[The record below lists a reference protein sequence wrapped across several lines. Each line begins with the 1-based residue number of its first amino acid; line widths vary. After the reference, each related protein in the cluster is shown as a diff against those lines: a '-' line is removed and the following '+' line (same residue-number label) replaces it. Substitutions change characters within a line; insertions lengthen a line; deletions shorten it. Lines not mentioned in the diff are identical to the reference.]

1 MNPIQKPVKIA
12 PAFRPHVLVVED
24 EINVAKGL
32 KMVMTE
38 GGYNVELAE
47 TGQEALE
54 KFKDRDFDLV
64 VADLRLPDLDGLE
77 VIQRIWEGSPKTKVL
92 IITGYPSVTSAV
104 QAVKLGVL
112 DFLRKPFTEE
122 EFMAA
127 VGMALTDKGKKT
139 MEELIMET
147 QNERLIQRKEVLRV
161 LERASQNHDFFRDLM
176 ESGSEALKDYRLS
189 RTAKA
194 AIVAGNVDWIRKNV
208 GELSEEQLGF
218 IYQVGDKDDG

>member
-1 MNPIQKPVKIA
+1 MPPLKKPKKTDE
-12 PAFRPHVLVVED
+12 AFRPWVLVVED

-38 GGYNVELAE
+38 AGYNVELAQ

-54 KFKDRDFDLV
+54 KFRDRDFDLV
-64 VADLRLPDLDGLE
+64 VADLRLPDFDGLE
-77 VIQRIWEGSPKTKVL
+77 VIQHIWENRPKTKVL

-122 EFMAA
+122 EFMTA

-139 MEELIMET
+139 IEELIMET
-147 QNERLIQRKEVLRV
+147 QQDKLIQKKEVLRV
-161 LERASQNHDFFRDLM
+161 LEKASQNNNFFCELM
-176 ESGSEALKDYRLS
+176 ERGPEALKDYRLS
-189 RTAKA
+189 QTAKA
-194 AIVAGNVDWIRKNV
+194 AIAAGDVDWIKKNI
-208 GELSEEQLGF
+208 GELSDEQLRL
-218 IYQVGDKDDG
+218 INQHPKKER